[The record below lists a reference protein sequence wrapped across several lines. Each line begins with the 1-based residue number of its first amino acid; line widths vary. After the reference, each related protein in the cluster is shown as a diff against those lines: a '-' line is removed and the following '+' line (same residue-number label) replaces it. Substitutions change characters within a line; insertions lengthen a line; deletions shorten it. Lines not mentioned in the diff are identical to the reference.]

1 MIAGGPP
8 VCQGEGKIPDSPVLI
23 YDGEC
28 PVCRSAVEWVRRRS
42 APEAFEYLSCHAEE
56 LSRRF
61 PSIEKSACLEAMH
74 LVLPDGRVLAGE
86 QAAAEIFPRV
96 RGYRWIGS
104 LLRLP
109 GSEIITGV
117 LYRRFAKRRHAI
129 SSFFGSGMTNRTSR
143 KGGKNP

>member
-1 MIAGGPP
+1 MTPGGPP
-8 VCQGEGKIPDSPVLI
+8 VSRGEGRNPDRPVLI

-28 PVCRSAVEWVRRRS
+28 SVCRSAIEWVRRRCD
-42 APEAFEYLSCHAEE
+42 PETFETLSCHAEE
-56 LSRRF
+56 LPRRF
-61 PSIEKSACLEAMH
+61 PHIGKSDCLEAMH

-109 GSEIITGV
+109 GAEIITGV

-143 KGGKNP
+143 KGGKNR